1 MQSLPKPNKSP
12 FWQILTWV
20 IDPIKF
26 FETVASQHPDLCEVK
41 TIGFGEEYV
50 LVNHPE
56 AIKEILSSNRQK
68 LFASSKNNGVLSP
81 LLGERSVILL
91 EDNPHR
97 QRRKLLMPPFH
108 GEKMATYGQSI
119 VELTNK
125 AFGEMSSGENFSARD
140 LAQDISLQV
149 ILQVVYGISESDATH
164 SLQSK
169 QSPAPQ
175 DDGTNSAVRRQAQ
188 GNAHQ
193 DSERAQKL
201 KSLISEMADVFNS
214 PLTSA
219 ILFFPKLQQ
228 DWGAWSPWGYF
239 LRVRRAIDQLI
250 YAEIAERREQD
261 NIHGE
266 DILSMLM
273 SARDEAEQ
281 PMSDEELRD
290 ELMSLMFAGHETTAT
305 AIAWALY
312 WVHHLP
318 EVKAK
323 LLDEIAS
330 LGAAP
335 EPMAIAKLPYLD
347 AVCKETLRIYPV
359 AMLTFARVVQQPMQL
374 LGYDLEPG
382 KVLMGNIFS
391 VHQREDVYPDAKQF
405 KPERFL
411 EREFTGGEFV
421 PFGGGARRCI
431 GEALAKFELK
441 LVVATVVS
449 RYQLTLAGNRPEKPQ
464 RRGVTLSPA
473 GGVKMRFEGSL

>member
-1 MQSLPKPNKSP
+1 MSDRRASRSIFIMQSLPKLDKSP
-12 FWQILTWV
+12 LWQRYTWI

-26 FETVASQHPDLCEVK
+26 FETVTRQHPDLCEVK
-41 TIGFGEEYV
+41 TVGFGNEYI

-68 LFASSKNNGVLSP
+68 LFASSKNNGMLSP
-81 LLGERSVILL
+81 LLGDRSVILL

-97 QRRKLLMPPFH
+97 QRRKLLLPPFH
-108 GEKMATYGQSI
+108 GERMATYSQSI
-119 VELTNK
+119 VALTK
-125 AFGEMSSGENFSARD
+125 EVFGSLSANQTFSARD

-149 ILQVVYGISESDATH
+149 ILQVVYGISKSDKLNSMA
-164 SLQSK
+164 SL
-169 QSPAPQ
+169 
-175 DDGTNSAVRRQAQ
+175 
-188 GNAHQ
+188 
-193 DSERAQKL
+193 RAQEL
-201 KSLISEMADVFNS
+201 KRLISEMADVFRS

-219 ILFFPKLQQ
+219 LLFFPKLQQ

-239 LRVRRAIDQLI
+239 LRVRKAINKLI
-250 YAEIAERREQD
+250 YAEIADRREQD

-266 DILSMLM
+266 DILSMLI
-273 SARDEAEQ
+273 SARDEAGQ
-281 PMSDEELRD
+281 PMSDGELRD

-318 EVKAK
+318 EVKTR
-323 LLDEIAS
+323 LLEEIAS
-330 LGAAP
+330 LGASP

-359 AMLTFARVVQQPMQL
+359 AMLTFARVVQHPMQL

-382 KVLMGNIFS
+382 QVLMGNIFS
-391 VHQREDVYPDAKQF
+391 VHQREDIYSDAKQF

-431 GEALAKFELK
+431 GEALANFELK
-441 LVVATVVS
+441 LVLATVVS
-449 RYQLTLAGNRPEKPQ
+449 RYQLTLASDRPEKPQ

-473 GGVKMRFEGSL
+473 GGVKMQFQGVL

>member
-1 MQSLPKPNKSP
+1 MQLPPKLDKSP
-12 FWQILTWV
+12 LWQRLTWI

-26 FETVASQHPDLCEVK
+26 FETAARQCLDLCEVK
-41 TIGFGEEYV
+41 TIGFGNEYI

-68 LFASSKNNGVLSP
+68 LFASSKNNGILRP
-81 LLGERSVILL
+81 LLGDRSVILL
-91 EDNPHR
+91 EGDPHR
-97 QRRKLLMPPFH
+97 QRRKLLLPPFH
-108 GEKMATYGQSI
+108 GERMTTYSQSI
-119 VELTNK
+119 VELTNE
-125 AFGEMSSGENFSARD
+125 AFSGLSAGETFTARD

-149 ILQVVYGISESDATH
+149 ILRVVYGISDSD
-164 SLQSK
+164 
-169 QSPAPQ
+169 
-175 DDGTNSAVRRQAQ
+175 
-188 GNAHQ
+188 
-193 DSERAQKL
+193 RAQKL
-201 KSLISEMADVFNS
+201 KRLISEMADVFNS

-219 ILFFPKLQQ
+219 LLFFPWLQQ
-228 DWGAWSPWGYF
+228 DWGRWSPWGYF
-239 LRVRRAIDQLI
+239 VRIRKAVDKLI
-250 YAEIAERREQD
+250 YAEIADRKEQD

-273 SARDEAEQ
+273 SARDEAGE
-281 PMSDEELRD
+281 PMSDRELRD

-318 EVKAK
+318 EVKAR
-323 LLDEIAS
+323 LLEEIAS
-330 LGAAP
+330 LGASP
-335 EPMAIAKLPYLD
+335 DPMAIAKLPYLD

-382 KVLMGNIFS
+382 LVLMGNIFS
-391 VHQREDVYPDAKQF
+391 VHQREDIYPDAKQF

-411 EREFTGGEFV
+411 EREFTSGEFV

-431 GEALAKFELK
+431 GEALANFELR
-441 LVVATVVS
+441 LVLATVVS
-449 RYQLTLAGNRPEKPQ
+449 RYQLTLFSDRPEKPQ

-473 GGVKMRFEGSL
+473 GGVKMQFQGMKTFAPGEKVSNLAVQ

>member
-1 MQSLPKPNKSP
+1 MQSPPKLDKSP
-12 FWQILTWV
+12 FWQRLTWV
-20 IDPIKF
+20 IDPVKF
-26 FETVASQHPDLCEVK
+26 FETVASQHSDLCEVK
-41 TIGFGEEYV
+41 TIGFGEEYI

-68 LFASSKNNGVLSP
+68 LFASSENNGVLSP
-81 LLGERSVILL
+81 LLGDRSVILL
-91 EDNPHR
+91 EGNPHR

-108 GEKMATYGQSI
+108 GERMATYGQSI
-119 VELTNK
+119 VELTNEV
-125 AFGEMSSGENFSARD
+125 FGGMGVGENFSARD

-149 ILQVVYGISESDATH
+149 ILQVVYGIS
-164 SLQSK
+164 
-169 QSPAPQ
+169 
-175 DDGTNSAVRRQAQ
+175 DG
-188 GNAHQ
+188 
-193 DSERAQKL
+193 DRAQKL
-201 KSLISEMADVFNS
+201 KPLISEMADVFNS
-214 PLTSA
+214 PLTSTM
-219 ILFFPKLQQ
+219 LFFPKLQQ

-239 LRVRRAIDQLI
+239 VRVRRAIDKLI

-273 SARDEAEQ
+273 SARDEAGQ
-281 PMSDEELRD
+281 PMSDSELRD

-312 WVHHLP
+312 WVHRLP

-330 LGAAP
+330 LGASP

-391 VHQREDVYPDAKQF
+391 VHQREDIYPDAKQF

-441 LVVATVVS
+441 LVIATVVS
-449 RYQLTLAGNRPEKPQ
+449 RYQLNLVDGRPEKPQ

-473 GGVKMRFEGSL
+473 GGVKMRFEGNFSRSQKYEVTKAFPKEGSKAFR